1 MLRIF
6 LTTLLLSLCGT
17 TNLAAAELQPFAAS
31 YTADWSQ
38 LPFTGKAERSLK
50 SKGDDTWL
58 LSFEASMV
66 VAGLK
71 ETSTLRLANEQIQ
84 PIKYRYQR
92 TGLGKAKK
100 AGQDF
105 NWQTYLIAGVEKK
118 KNFELPLLA
127 GVLDK
132 SSYQLA
138 LQLDVAAGLKA
149 MSYSVVDGDELDT
162 YDFRVL
168 GEEIVTTNVGNLR
181 TVKVERVRDPSQSQR
196 KTTLWFATDWNYLL
210 VQLNQVEKDGKDYTI
225 ILEQGLVNG
234 KQVVALPE

>member
-1 MLRIF
+1 MLRIL
-6 LTTLLLSLCGT
+6 LTTLLLSLCSA
-17 TNLAAAELQPFAAS
+17 NLAAAELQPFHAS

-50 SKGDDTWL
+50 NNGNGTWR
-58 LSFEASMV
+58 LSFEASMI

-71 ETSTLRLANEQIQ
+71 ETSTLRLAGEQIQ
-84 PIKYRYQR
+84 PLKYRYQR

-100 AGQDF
+100 TSQDF
-105 NWQTYLIAGVEKK
+105 NWQTYLITGVEKK
-118 KNFELPLLA
+118 QPFEMPLLA

-138 LQLDVAAGLKA
+138 LQLDVAAGQQA

-168 GEEIVTTNVGNLR
+168 GEEIITTSVGKLR
-181 TVKVERVRDPSQSQR
+181 TIKVERVRDPSQSRR
-196 KTTLWFATDWNYLL
+196 KTTLWFAADWNFLL

-225 ILEQGLVNG
+225 KLEQGSVNG
-234 KQVVALPE
+234 KPITAMPE